1 MRCALRTF
9 SLVTPLSLSVK
20 PGQHLS
26 FLPVYM
32 PYFPPR
38 ITTQKG
44 AIIGRTR
51 GVVAL
56 GRSQNVPQRQD
67 QRRLALVHAR
77 LETALVERLA
87 EGAHAAAR
95 AAPGYQAGSAL

>member
-9 SLVTPLSLSVK
+9 SLVMPLSLSVE

-26 FLPVYM
+26 FLPFLCLTPTRGYHHYTKR
-32 PYFPPR
+32 P
-38 ITTQKG
+38 T
-44 AIIGRTR
+44 IGRTR
-51 GVVAL
+51 GVAAL

-95 AAPGYQAGSAL
+95 AAPGY